1 MVDYGTG
8 RSMIGGSMA
17 APAQS
22 SSVDST
28 NPQRSIRVLVVD
40 DNVLFREG
48 LVALLKQFSDIIV
61 CGQAASGIEAVRKA
75 TLVRPDVVLM
85 DISMPNMG
93 GVDAATKIHQE
104 VPLLPIAML
113 TVSEQDE
120 DLFAAIRAGARG
132 YLLKT
137 VTIDELHEAIL
148 TLYSGGTTMTPHLAR
163 RLLEEFNRLTAGK
176 RPGGEEEVAKL
187 TAREREVLE
196 LVAMGQSNQEI
207 ADKLV
212 VAVNTVKVHLRN
224 TLEKLELRNRQQLAA
239 FAVSHGLIT
248 DIRGADHADRN

>member
-1 MVDYGTG
+1 MPDSSLSLAESG
-8 RSMIGGSMA
+8 R
-17 APAQS
+17 APK
-22 SSVDST
+22 T
-28 NPQRSIRVLVVD
+28 IRVLVVD
-40 DNVLFREG
+40 DNILFREG
-48 LVALLKQFSDIIV
+48 LVALLKQFDDILV
-61 CGQAASGIEAVRKA
+61 AGQASNGIDAVRKA

-85 DISMPNMG
+85 DVSMANMG
-93 GVDAATKIHQE
+93 GVEAAQKIHAE
-104 VPLLPIAML
+104 VPHLPIAML

-132 YLLKT
+132 YLLKN
-137 VTIDELHEAIL
+137 VGIDQLHDAVL
-148 TLYSGGTTMTPHLAR
+148 TLYGGGTTITPHLAR
-163 RLLEEFNRLTAGK
+163 RLLDEFNRLTAGK

-207 ADKLV
+207 ADRLV

-239 FAVSHGLIT
+239 FAVSHGLIS
-248 DIRGADHADRN
+248 DIRGEDRLYRD

>member
-1 MVDYGTG
+1 MAGPTG
-8 RSMIGGSMA
+8 DSLHPATSQ
-17 APAQS
+17 APHQ
-22 SSVDST
+22 
-28 NPQRSIRVLVVD
+28 IRVLVVD

-48 LVALLKQFSDIIV
+48 LVALLKQYDDIMIA
-61 CGQAASGIEAVRKA
+61 GQATNGHDAVRKA
-75 TLVRPDVVLM
+75 TLVRPDVILM
-85 DISMPNMG
+85 DISMANMG
-93 GVDAATKIHQE
+93 GVEAAQHIHQE
-104 VPLLPIAML
+104 VPHVPIAML
-113 TVSEQDE
+113 TVSDQDD
-120 DLFAAIRAGARG
+120 DLFGAIRAGARG

-137 VTIDELHEAIL
+137 VGIEELHEAL
-148 TLYSGGTTMTPHLAR
+148 HTLYEGGTTITPHLAR
-163 RLLEEFNRLTAGK
+163 RLLEEFNRLTAG
-176 RPGGEEEVAKL
+176 RRAGGEEEVAKL

-248 DIRGADHADRN
+248 DIRGEGRDDE

>member
-1 MVDYGTG
+1 
-8 RSMIGGSMA
+8 MA
-17 APAQS
+17 SASGESLHAEH
-22 SSVDST
+22 ST
-28 NPQRSIRVLVVD
+28 SPHQIRVLVVD

-48 LVALLKQFSDIIV
+48 LVALLKQFDDIMIA
-61 CGQAASGIEAVRKA
+61 GQASNGHDAVRKA
-75 TLVRPDVVLM
+75 TLVRPDVILM
-85 DISMPNMG
+85 DISMANMG
-93 GVDAATKIHQE
+93 GVEAAQHIHQE
-104 VPLLPIAML
+104 VPHVPIAML
-113 TVSEQDE
+113 TVSDQDE

-137 VTIDELHEAIL
+137 VSIEDLHEAIH
-148 TLYSGGTTMTPHLAR
+148 TLYEGGTTITPHLAR
-163 RLLEEFNRLTAGK
+163 RLLDEFNRLTAG
-176 RPGGEEEVAKL
+176 RRSGGEEEVAKL

-239 FAVSHGLIT
+239 FAVSHGLIS
-248 DIRGADHADRN
+248 DIRGEDTAEE

>member
-1 MVDYGTG
+1 MVSTTT
-8 RSMIGGSMA
+8 A
-17 APAQS
+17 APE
-22 SSVDST
+22 T
-28 NPQRSIRVLVVD
+28 PQQTRAIRVLVVD

-48 LVALLKQFSDIIV
+48 LVALLRKYEDIV
-61 CGQAASGIEAVRKA
+61 VAGQAATGMDAIRKS

-85 DISMPNMG
+85 DVSMPGMG
-93 GVDAATKIHQE
+93 GVDAAKKIHQE
-104 VPLLPIAML
+104 VPQLPIAML
-113 TVSEQDE
+113 TVSEQDD
-120 DLFAAIRAGARG
+120 DLFSAIRAGARG

-137 VTIDELHEAIL
+137 LSIDDLHDAVIA
-148 TLYSGGTTMTPHLAR
+148 LYNGGTIITPHLAR
-163 RLLEEFNRLTAGK
+163 HLLDEFNRLTAG
-176 RPGGEEEVAKL
+176 RRTGGEEEVAKL

-239 FAVSHGLIT
+239 FAVSHGLVT
-248 DIRGADHADRN
+248 DIRGDGRDDRD

>member
-1 MVDYGTG
+1 M
-8 RSMIGGSMA
+8 S
-17 APAQS
+17 APSHTTQDATRAKHQ
-22 SSVDST
+22 
-28 NPQRSIRVLVVD
+28 IRVLVVD

-48 LVALLKQFSDIIV
+48 LVALLKKYDDIV
-61 CGQAASGIEAVRKA
+61 VAGQATSGIEAVRKS
-75 TLVRPDVVLM
+75 TLCRPEVILM
-85 DISMPNMG
+85 DVSMPNMG
-93 GVDAATKIHQE
+93 GVDAAQKIHQE
-104 VPLLPIAML
+104 VPHVPIAML
-113 TVSEQDE
+113 TVSEQDD

-137 VTIDELHEAIL
+137 VGIDELHEAIH
-148 TLYSGGTTMTPHLAR
+148 TLYGGGTTITPHLAR

-239 FAVSHGLIT
+239 FAVSHGLIS
-248 DIRGADHADRN
+248 DIRGEDRAYDD

>member
-1 MVDYGTG
+1 MSVPSPISTINGNGAAG
-8 RSMIGGSMA
+8 R
-17 APAQS
+17 P
-22 SSVDST
+22 
-28 NPQRSIRVLVVD
+28 IRVLVVD

-48 LVALLKQFSDIIV
+48 LVALLKQYEDVIIA
-61 CGQAASGIEAVRKA
+61 GQAASGREAVRKA

-85 DISMPNMG
+85 DVSMADMG
-93 GVDAATKIHQE
+93 GVEATQRIHQE
-104 VPLLPIAML
+104 VPHLPIAML
-113 TVSEQDE
+113 TVSEQDD

-137 VTIDELHEAIL
+137 VEINQLHEAL
-148 TLYSGGTTMTPHLAR
+148 HTLYGGGTTITPHLAR
-163 RLLEEFNRLTAGK
+163 RLLEEFNRLTVGK

-196 LVAMGQSNQEI
+196 LVAMGRSNQEI

-248 DIRGADHADRN
+248 DIRGEDRLDD